1 MFKFKSLMQSAAR
14 FIGAA
19 MLVCGF
25 TFVSCTQDDVDTGN
39 KRTVQS
45 VTPDEKIGSQIVK
58 NTLGHDWDK
67 VLDDDKAEDHM
78 DALKT
83 VYTVIDGEIV
93 DEMKFGRHPLFDAG
107 IYLEKENYQITADM
121 VENKIL
127 SQELRR
133 HYVKNP
139 TTGLWEEKD
148 TLIATTQDNIVYVP
162 VHITTEEI
170 EIGNT
175 VVPFASDSV
184 RNIRLVSVENVQ
196 AQTRSAGSTYVKA
209 VHPTLYKAAIDVL
222 EKNVE
227 EPKSFE
233 VPVQIMTNRYEI
245 DVDDVAEYEVINQKH
260 NPIDDETSELVADVV
275 LTMKSGEVV
284 NEHLSYIVNHKFTK
298 RYGGK
303 HYVAHFKYDN
313 FAINPLYAA
322 GTLEKVKTDGN
333 WDIYGQ
339 TDTYRTDDAN
349 GVEEDL
355 VTMWTDLYMEVGTYH
370 HPVAGDIVWSIET
383 PEVEQIST
391 GITAVASDEEGWQK
405 AELTDVISAKYLGRG
420 QSLDAKAD
428 LYTKTKNRVDFELT
442 NGELTVVENHIKGKI
457 DVVETFSDG
466 STTTTTDN
474 IDVEWWVKPITDWK
488 AYEANSTQLT
498 GEVVIKLVSSSEQSK
513 GFWKFEQENREMTSE
528 ATLNASVQKNIWQ
541 SAVANKFKYVRE
553 GKTYTFDELKFEASN
568 ANGAYVT
575 LAEKEDG
582 LDTYKYGDKLT
593 VKLDGVSVVSEAPGK
608 IYITNA
614 TIIGYSAKDKDL
626 KVTDNDVTAS
636 FTKVTKFSDNTEKE
650 DKLSKTYPRSWTLLT
665 EWSSHETDASQT
677 TAQPTVKLEGSE
689 PVSSEDGWSCVNET
703 RFINSVVT
711 LAGSKQ
717 NNSWRSVDPNSIK
730 YSLDGF
736 SVDFGKLNFTAS
748 SVNSGATLKS
758 STPTLDTYAYSGT
771 IAVSFGSNTKN
782 SSAPGSILVDKEK
795 VVTGHEI
802 RDARLVVNPDD
813 VTANVNFVTLFN
825 DGSEES
831 VPDKVV
837 LPRSRKT
844 LSNWTATSCVFPF
857 MTGAAGTTLTNS
869 ANKSNGY
876 WSYTNQTRRIKTTA
890 QLDGETNRD
899 NEWETVDPNKLV
911 YSREGVSHAF
921 DEIEF
926 DASYVDANTT
936 LREQTATSA
945 TYDYTCEIKVV
956 YGSDSQNMTAPGVIT
971 LAKERKVVGHEIRD
985 AKKEITD
992 TEVKTSLKWVTKYSD
1007 DTEEVEE
1014 DSKTFAR
1021 DFVRLSDWASNEK
1034 NATQTTGAP
1043 TFALKSSTDQTS
1055 GYWSYTQE
1063 LRQIQTI
1070 ATLDASTQSNEWTSS
1085 DPNHIVYTREGISHD
1100 FGTDEF
1106 SVADGGASA
1115 SLSSETATS
1124 STYAYTSNISVT
1136 FGSNTKSGSAPGTIT
1151 VAKERTITGKEVV
1164 DPELEVNDN
1173 NVSVR
1178 LTWVVSYSDGTQ
1190 ETEQISELFDRNWLR
1205 LTNWASVEANA
1216 NQTTGAASVMLDKTE
1231 AKSKGYFS
1239 YDNET
1244 RTVTTE
1250 ATLNASTQKN
1260 QWQSVDP
1267 NHIVFSRDGVSH
1279 DFGVLSFS
1287 VTENGAS
1294 TSITSDNDVA
1304 TVYGYTDNV
1313 QVVYGGN
1320 TKNDTAPGQITVN
1333 KPEKNLKWG
1342 KIKGTAAT
1350 VAPTED
1356 RYDWVYTLVARTEKG
1371 VIKFIVP
1378 KNGADITLDE
1388 SMFEYNTASNINS
1401 AAYYQGSWKA
1411 CEAKNQSTMMTWR
1424 AADGSKTYT
1433 YITYTDARQIGFQH
1447 GVNSVFT
1454 SDYSLSA
1461 ESNGSVLKI
1470 TRNSDG
1476 KTWLISMPVE

>member
-1 MFKFKSLMQSAAR
+1 MSKSSLMQGAAR
-14 FIGAA
+14 FISAA
-19 MLVCGF
+19 VLVCGF

-45 VTPDEKIGSQIVK
+45 METPKEEVGSQVLTNSIEH
-58 NTLGHDWDK
+58 NWD
-67 VLDDDKAEDHM
+67 VNPEDDKANDDM
-78 DALKT
+78 NVKKT
-83 VYTVIDGEIV
+83 VTTIVDGEITNEY
-93 DEMKFGRHPLFDAG
+93 DLKRNPQLDAFMS
-107 IYLEKENYQITADM
+107 LDKENYNITEEQVDCE
-121 VENKIL
+121 VTE
-127 SQELRR
+127 SELKRS
-133 HYVKNP
+133 YAKNNQ
-139 TTGLWEEKD
+139 GVWEEKD
-148 TLIATTQDNIVYVP
+148 TLVAQVSDGQVVKVP
-162 VHITTEEI
+162 VKISTDEI
-170 EIGNT
+170 EVGGE
-175 VVPFASDSV
+175 VFPFASDSLISAEIV
-184 RNIRLVSVENVQ
+184 AIENVQ
-196 AQTRSAGSTYVKA
+196 AAMTRAAAKTYISAVYT
-209 VHPTLYKAAIDVL
+209 TTYKAKLNVL
-222 EKNVE
+222 EKNVDK
-227 EPKSFE
+227 PASFE
-233 VPVQIMTNRYEI
+233 VPLQISTQRYVI
-245 DVDDVAEYEVINQKH
+245 SLDDVEKGELINKAH
-260 NPIDDETSELVADVV
+260 NPIDDTTSEVVADVI
-275 LTMKSGEVV
+275 LTMKSGEEVK
-284 NEHLSYIVNHKFTK
+284 EHLSYIVNHNFTK

-303 HYVAHFKYDN
+303 KFVSN
-313 FAINPLYAA
+313 FNYEFALNPLYTA
-322 GTLEKVKTDGN
+322 GTPAFVKNDGN
-333 WDIYGQ
+333 WTINGQ
-339 TDTYRTDDAN
+339 TDVYKTDDPN

-355 VTMWTDLYMEVGTYH
+355 VVMYTDLYREGATYH
-370 HPVAGDIVWSIET
+370 HAVVGDIVWEIQ
-383 PEVEQIST
+383 PVEISQIST

-593 VKLDGVSVVSEAPGK
+593 VKLDGVSVVPEAPGK

-758 STPTLDTYAYSGT
+758 STPTLDTYEYSGT

-802 RDARLVVNPDD
+802 RDAQLVVNPDD

-844 LSNWTATSCVFPF
+844 LSNWTATNCVFPF
-857 MTGAAGTTLTNS
+857 MTGAASTTLTNS

-876 WSYTNQTRRIKTTA
+876 WAYVNQTRRIKTTA

-1136 FGSNTKSGSAPGTIT
+1136 FGSNTKNGSAPGTIT
-1151 VAKERTITGKEVV
+1151 VAKERTVTGREVV
-1164 DPELEVNDN
+1164 NPELEVNDN
-1173 NVSVR
+1173 NVSVK

-1287 VTENGAS
+1287 AIENGAS

-1313 QVVYGGN
+1313 QIVYGDN

-1350 VAPTED
+1350 VALTES
-1356 RYDWVYTLVARTEKG
+1356 RQDWVYTLIARTEKG

-1401 AAYYQGSWKA
+1401 AAYYQGAWRA
-1411 CEAKNQSTMMTWR
+1411 CEAMDQAAMMIWK
-1424 AADGSKTYT
+1424 AADGSKTYSF
-1433 YITYTDARQIGFQH
+1433 ITYTDARMIGFQH